1 MEIIFQILEGFYGLV
16 NKKQVLIPIPIPFFV
31 EHHSH
36 IPSLLRKED
45 AVRTMCR
52 LPQFGL
58 CFLLLICLAWLAMG
72 NAAQEFYFEG
82 SPDRV
87 LPDTVP
93 PTATR
98 QNYPGPK
105 PPYQGPAASYS
116 YNWKAKSRKGADISI
131 RLMYM
136 MYEPLSTR
144 YGYSNY
150 TKSNTMAAFLDS
162 TGYTRQYLC
171 PDSNRGNQV
180 WVLRGTSIDNKAYIQ
195 TCSGDV
201 AKMVAAKPAPQTSFS
216 DIALHNYYSHDK
228 SLIDQ
233 QFFGHYGNVAV
244 TVEVKM
250 TDGSVDAAAIGHA
263 ALSKLSG
270 KVFAQTVDDLA
281 PTPKEEQSAPPKD
294 ADLVVEAV
302 PSLLE
307 VGSERTALL
316 PASEFLPARV
326 TAKTAPG
333 AEVTFEIATGKSA
346 ELRAGSSKGN
356 RVSLKADSKGMA
368 ETLFFYTGDNI
379 KAPLTYE
386 LRISTAGH
394 KETVKVLVGL
404 GLAFDRIVAVKAD
417 RLDTHVFT
425 LSVRS
430 RFHPKLDLANYLL
443 RAHQSGLWGDRR
455 IGIKL
460 KTTWLNPPAGM
471 LPEPSFQGTTKV
483 VTDKKYGNVLAV
495 ASGEPQYYQTS
506 FAYPAVVMQS
516 DGKHSYRVNGG
527 IVLLDSNDKEAGFI
541 REGMTQGQALAIVAR
556 DTPEH
561 WLTSLVCSLEAQ
573 DEVQYLMLET
583 AKMLPGGDVVDALT
597 TATGLMCK
605 FGQGEYESLFYD
617 LGTVVGGKYL
627 DHLNEPDVLKKLTPK
642 QQEAAK
648 LAKKAYDDLDEYK
661 QREERD
667 KWLGEAG
674 KRLRESKASPP
685 PEKPLPPPAE
695 SVSASSGSG
704 STPATTPEPASST
717 DDSLKK
723 TGDELKKSVED
734 LQKSFEDLGN
744 TFKGIFK

>member
-1 MEIIFQILEGFYGLV
+1 
-16 NKKQVLIPIPIPFFV
+16 
-31 EHHSH
+31 
-36 IPSLLRKED
+36 
-45 AVRTMCR
+45 
-52 LPQFGL
+52 
-58 CFLLLICLAWLAMG
+58 LLLCLAWPAAG
-72 NAAQEFYFEG
+72 HAAQEFYFEG

-93 PTATR
+93 PNATR
-98 QNYPGPK
+98 QHYPGPK
-105 PPYQGPAASYS
+105 APYQAPAASYD

-131 RLMYM
+131 RLMYTV
-136 MYEPLSTR
+136 YEPLSTR
-144 YGYSNY
+144 YGYGGY
-150 TKSNTMAAFLDS
+150 TSSNTMAAFLHT

-171 PDSNRGNQV
+171 PDSNRGNV
-180 WVLRGTSIDNKAYIQ
+180 WVLRGTSIDNKAFLQ
-195 TCSGDV
+195 TCTGDV
-201 AKMVAAKPAPQTSFS
+201 AKMIVASKTAPQTSFA
-216 DIALHNYYSHDK
+216 DIALHNCYSYDK

-233 QFFGHYGNVAV
+233 QFHGHYGNVAIR
-244 TVEVKM
+244 VEVKA
-250 TDGSVDAAAIGHA
+250 TDGSVDAATIGHA

-270 KVFAQTVDDLA
+270 KVVSQNVVDETTA
-281 PTPKEEQSAPPKD
+281 AKEEQPAPAKD
-294 ADLVVEAV
+294 AGLTVEAT
-302 PSLLE
+302 PSLLQ
-307 VGSERTALL
+307 VGSERTALI
-316 PASEFLPARV
+316 PASEFLPAKV
-326 TAKTAPG
+326 AAKTAPG
-333 AEVTFEIATGKSA
+333 AEVTFEIVSGKAA
-346 ELRAGSSKGN
+346 ELRAGSSKGS
-356 RVSLKADSKGMA
+356 RVSLKADAKGAA

-386 LRISTAGH
+386 VRISTPGH
-394 KETVKVLVGL
+394 KETIKVLVGL
-404 GLAFDRIVAVKAD
+404 GLAFDRIVAAKAD
-417 RLDTHVFT
+417 RLDTHAFT

-460 KTTWLNPPAGM
+460 KTTWINAPPGV
-471 LPEPSFQGTTKV
+471 LPEPSFQGTTRV

-495 ASGEPQYYQTS
+495 GDGEPQYYQTS
-506 FAYPAVVMQS
+506 VAYPAVVMQS

-527 IVLLDSNDKEAGFI
+527 IVLLDSSDKETGFI
-541 REGMTQGQALAIVAR
+541 REAMAQSQALAIVAR

-561 WLTSLVCSLEAQ
+561 WLTSLACSLEAQ
-573 DEVQYLMLET
+573 DEVQYVMLET

-617 LGTVVGGKYL
+617 LGTVMGGKYL

-661 QREERD
+661 QRQERD
-667 KWLGEAG
+667 KWLGAAG
-674 KRLRESKASPP
+674 ERLRESKASHP
-685 PEKPLPPPAE
+685 PEKPLPPASPAE
-695 SVSASSGSG
+695 APGSSASKSSGQQPPPS
-704 STPATTPEPASST
+704 SASST
-717 DDSLKK
+717 DDGLKK